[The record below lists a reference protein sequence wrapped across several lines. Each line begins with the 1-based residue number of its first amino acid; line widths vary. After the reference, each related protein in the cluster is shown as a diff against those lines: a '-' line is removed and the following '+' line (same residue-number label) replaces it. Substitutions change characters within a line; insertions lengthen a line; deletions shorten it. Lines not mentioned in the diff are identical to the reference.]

1 MSCPTLAP
9 LQARLSV
16 PETAATTVDRSP
28 IILSFD
34 VEEHWR
40 IEAAAHLTIDP
51 AMKAHCRDRL
61 TPSTQWLLDRLAE
74 RELKATFF
82 VIGQI
87 AEHSPK
93 LVRAIQQ
100 AGHEVASH
108 GWDHQRLHRLTPAMF
123 RKDVRQSKNALEHVT
138 GTPVLGYRAP
148 TFSLMK
154 ETAWAIDVLA
164 EEGFR
169 YDSSIY
175 PIRHD
180 RYGVPGAV
188 DVAVARHECARWRRR
203 LFPPLAAILSRKRP
217 EANAGELPAARVNA
231 LLPSLGVRPR
241 SSTAAARTAEPIPHL
256 RGHAPNS
263 AAS

>member
-100 AGHEVASH
+100 AGHEVAS
-108 GWDHQRLHRLTPAMF
+108 WPLPDSAQPDLAVVDTLARLALTARRHENPI
-123 RKDVRQSKNALEHVT
+123 S
-138 GTPVLGYRAP
+138 TPRPRPGNPRA
-148 TFSLMK
+148 
-154 ETAWAIDVLA
+154 A
-164 EEGFR
+164 
-169 YDSSIY
+169 
-175 PIRHD
+175 
-180 RYGVPGAV
+180 AV

>member
-1 MSCPTLAP
+1 MIAGLALASLASAAQPEMIAEKNGQPTRGIGIMSCPTLAP

-61 TPSTQWLLDRLAE
+61 APSTQWLLDRLAE
-74 RELKATFF
+74 SDLNATFF
-82 VIGQI
+82 ILGQI

-123 RKDVRQSKNALEHVT
+123 RKDVRQSKDALEHVT

-180 RYGVPGAV
+180 RYGVPGAP
-188 DVAVARHECARWRRR
+188 RTPFR
-203 LFPPLAAILSRKRP
+203 LLGRAQEILELPPLTWR
-217 EANAGELPAARVNA
+217 
-231 LLPSLGVRPR
+231 LLGMK
-241 SSTAAARTAEPIPHL
+241 
-256 RGHAPNS
+256 
-263 AAS
+263 